1 MSTCA
6 FYYPRNIEV
15 DLAALPTWLYSEII
29 SLHGH
34 ITRPTDTN
42 PPVLTCLGNG
52 EPMYIRRQETGRFFA
67 VHFPGG
73 NPDGH
78 RHGIGRMSVEHE
90 NQSEYCLRAA
100 TSAGLKAARE
110 VSTGSGT
117 RLDVAVF
124 GDLPIGLEI
133 QRSTLSRAQAK
144 SRTTKSAK
152 AGFTCAWISDS
163 EVDPQ
168 WADHV
173 ATARLTSRGG
183 WDRVL
188 PANTA
193 QVIISDFTPERD
205 RSKPGGWRYAR
216 RPTAVL
222 LDELSVLMPAGQII
236 PVQIGSPA
244 RRRVVL
250 AHKSGAD
257 VVESC
262 TYKGAAKWT
271 PDADT
276 PRTREAAQA
285 LTHECHHLAAR
296 YPGGVPYSGPP
307 CPRCGTGKLYTAQA
321 VDRGYCG
328 VCKYELRFQR
338 GA

>member
-78 RHGIGRMSVEHE
+78 RHGIGRMSV
-90 NQSEYCLRAA
+90 QP
-100 TSAGLKAARE
+100 
-110 VSTGSGT
+110 
-117 RLDVAVF
+117 LDIRAVF
-124 GDLPIGLEI
+124 RI
-133 QRSTLSRAQAK
+133 QDRHVQGVAQGSST
-144 SRTTKSAK
+144 
-152 AGFTCAWISDS
+152 
-163 EVDPQ
+163 P
-168 WADHV
+168 
-173 ATARLTSRGG
+173 
-183 WDRVL
+183 
-188 PANTA
+188 
-193 QVIISDFTPERD
+193 
-205 RSKPGGWRYAR
+205 
-216 RPTAVL
+216 
-222 LDELSVLMPAGQII
+222 
-236 PVQIGSPA
+236 
-244 RRRVVL
+244 
-250 AHKSGAD
+250 
-257 VVESC
+257 
-262 TYKGAAKWT
+262 
-271 PDADT
+271 
-276 PRTREAAQA
+276 
-285 LTHECHHLAAR
+285 
-296 YPGGVPYSGPP
+296 
-307 CPRCGTGKLYTAQA
+307 AQA